1 MTKESFRFK
10 TFTEQ
15 TFKSTSI
22 AWTSDA
28 LAGMAFPAE
37 VEQLLSWASDHLS
50 PIDGQPV
57 AYGVFPTTGKEADAI
72 CEVVVTRQSSRSKW
86 VKMLRVR
93 LRPKIDDALNS
104 ALDPSNSGMRE
115 ALAIFIKAT
124 IGLLKFSEAEKA
136 NTIKVYGRNRQQTD
150 FLRFLGIELEKVEN
164 SPMKAAMEGK
174 FLVVKSI
181 GSVKL

>member
-10 TFTEQ
+10 TFTAQ
-15 TFKSTSI
+15 TFQSTSI

-28 LAGMAFPAE
+28 LDGMAFPAE
-37 VEQLLSWASDHLS
+37 VEQLLSWASEHLS

-57 AYGVFPTTGKEADAI
+57 AYGVFPATGKVADAI

-104 ALDPSNSGMRE
+104 AVDPSNSGMRE

-124 IGLLKFSEAEKA
+124 IGLLIF
-136 NTIKVYGRNRQQTD
+136 
-150 FLRFLGIELEKVEN
+150 
-164 SPMKAAMEGK
+164 PH
-174 FLVVKSI
+174 
-181 GSVKL
+181 SVD